1 MMGAAE
7 AVKIHLAALDAGRND
22 FEDTLALIE
31 RYFEY
36 SASGFHNGPLY
47 NGPEENQGSCK
58 LLALGQFCNLTEA
71 QTLSCFGRHY
81 RQVLDDPA
89 GTSHGNIRQFMATGW
104 SGIRFD
110 QTPLRPRSALSPDEA
125 LDNNLS

>member
-1 MMGAAE
+1 MMGITE
-7 AVKIHLAALDAGRND
+7 AIRIHLAALDAGRSD

-36 SASGFHNGPLY
+36 TASEFHNGPLH
-47 NGPEENQGSCK
+47 NGTDQNQGSCK
-58 LLALGQFCNLTEA
+58 LFALGQFCNLTES

-110 QTPLRPRSALSPDEA
+110 QMPLRLRGTITQDEA
-125 LDNNLS
+125 LDKTPS